1 MFQLMR
7 LLNLLNFC
15 IVLIHFLSLCIG
27 SIRNDVIILD
37 IAPRK
42 IRTFTHYDS
51 MRIFHWILAPQYKEY
66 IFQFTAF
73 VNQTDFEIGTQCN
86 DSLAQIIIRSNA
98 IPLPNPKNWKTP
110 SNVIIQNDAGVVYS
124 GQFLISQN
132 SNILS
137 RDVTIMLNS
146 SSNIHY
152 FVASYLL
159 PDFVDERTAVFDKRC
174 QYKIGMKILA
184 SQALDNINCPPC
196 FPPPP
201 PSDPPAALLSRV
213 QHGGIFGYN
222 FLLNSTEEK
231 FNISF
236 NDSQSFK
243 WQIFPVKDS
252 GATVRI
258 TLTTF
263 SSPDFDKRLSD
274 IRVVGSLKHP
284 SMNDLNH
291 DSSLLVV
298 ENATSGNSS
307 FWEVP
312 FPLSGWW
319 VLTVGLGCASGTCP
333 NVTQAVQLSIAI
345 RRCPNNC
352 SLKGI
357 CLHHLAD
364 YEALFIS
371 ACHCQLGMQ
380 GIDCSERTMMTTH
393 EIELKHTLLLTLSNA
408 AFLPCTVLA
417 AYQKYFI
424 EAFLYFALCFFSTFY
439 HACDQASTVKLC
451 ILPYETLQ
459 YGDFL
464 FSISSLWFTLLT
476 ISVLPEKT
484 LSFLQVFG
492 IMLLSIVV
500 SYDRFSK
507 LAFLIPFAVGF
518 LITIDGWWMKSKEI
532 KCVYPGKKNLLYLG
546 LPALLCAFT
555 SLCLNTFVQTSNNYF
570 IVHSLWHVLL
580 GVAMFLL
587 LCLKISAAGICVSS
601 EADRTRIVD
610 DEDQHD
616 RVSARESKRKRSPY
630 GLLIRCFD
638 VFTSRHKKG
647 KIE

>member
-1 MFQLMR
+1 MFQILR
-7 LLNLLNFC
+7 LLNFC

-27 SIRNDVIILD
+27 SILDDVIILD

-51 MRIFHWILAPQYKEY
+51 MRIFHWILTPQYKEY
-66 IFQFTAF
+66 IFRFTAF

-86 DSLAQIIIRSNA
+86 DSMAQIIIRSNA

-132 SNILS
+132 PNILS
-137 RDVTIMLNS
+137 RDVTIKFNS

-159 PDFVDERTAVFDKRC
+159 PDFVDERTAVFDRRC
-174 QYKIGMKILA
+174 QYKIGLKILA
-184 SQALDNINCPPC
+184 SKALDNSTSPQC
-196 FPPPP
+196 FPPAPC
-201 PSDPPAALLSRV
+201 DPPAALLSRV
-213 QHGGIFGYN
+213 QHGGLFSTI

-258 TLTTF
+258 KLKSF
-263 SSPDFDKRLSD
+263 ILSNFNKRLSD

-291 DSSLLVV
+291 VSSLLVV

-345 RRCPNNC
+345 RRCPNDC

-364 YEALFIS
+364 YEDVFIA
-371 ACHCQLGMQ
+371 ACHCHLGLQ
-380 GIDCSERTMMTTH
+380 GIDCSERTMMTTRNN
-393 EIELKHTLLLTLSNA
+393 ELLQTLLLTLSNA
-408 AFLPCTVLA
+408 AILPVAILA

-476 ISVLPEKT
+476 IAVLPEKA
-484 LSFLQVFG
+484 LWFLHVSG

-500 SYDRFSK
+500 SYDRFSVF
-507 LAFLIPFAVGF
+507 AFLIPFVVGWF
-518 LITIDGWWMKSKEI
+518 FTIYSWGKKSKQI
-532 KCVYPGKKNLLYLG
+532 KSFYPGKKNLLFLG

-555 SLCLNTFVQTSNNYF
+555 SLCLNTFAQSSNNYF

-616 RVSARESKRKRSPY
+616 RVSPKESKRKRGQFGS
-630 GLLIRCFD
+630 LISRLA
-638 VFTSRHKKG
+638 FTPSQSR
-647 KIE
+647 